1 MRILLT
7 AALAASFAAVS
18 LPAVAETAKP
28 VKEKACKTL
37 KDETAC
43 GARSDCKWSAPT
55 DPQKKGKCAA
65 VPKPKTT

>member
-1 MRILLT
+1 MRILFS

-18 LPAVAETAKP
+18 LPALAETAKP

-55 DPQKKGKCAA
+55 EKKKGTCAS